1 MSLATRLTSLANQN
15 LGISLYE
22 YVCEV
27 FKDECDAE
35 QQPLAVVQTG
45 LHSVHV
51 DSCVSSA
58 TTAPDVEQDNTDACA
73 GAGTKVQVRFEASFQ
88 LVPIDSLDDPLSAR
102 MVFATVIIL
111 IAREQEC
118 HKEPDPTRS
127 ESCAGET
134 EGLAKHPVGSA
145 FEGEVLYE
153 VRRPVLP
160 VTAPARS
167 LGAGSAS
174 SADTGGDR
182 TQRQTKRQTGLVDMR
197 RRRESSAQRDR
208 VQESSHGG
216 TTRNDTWPR
225 CHAPQ
230 NVSSPG
236 VVQTEASSQDGK
248 GKNAVPRGGRGEGG
262 GCDGWHESQAPSQ
275 PRSNQLVEEWLDKGP
290 IAYRVAVEQGSE
302 VAGCGDTDG
311 ADGHTGDGALG
322 AAEAEREVTGRSLP
336 AAESIHSADA
346 GDGDSSDKG
355 VRASRGMRKD
365 KAGQKAKWKPTRVEW
380 RARDPIKSSGLVVS
394 LHSPH
399 PSRYPCLI
407 EPASSDLMSHNK
419 RILSACVGW

>member
-1 MSLATRLTSLANQN
+1 MDMSLATRLTSLANQN

-58 TTAPDVEQDNTDACA
+58 TTAPDVEQDNPDVCA
-73 GAGTKVQVRFEASFQ
+73 GTGAKVQVRFEASFQ

-111 IAREQEC
+111 IAREQE
-118 HKEPDPTRS
+118 PDPTRS
-127 ESCAGET
+127 ESCADET
-134 EGLAKHPVGSA
+134 ECLAKDLVGSE

-174 SADTGGDR
+174 PADTDGDGDR
-182 TQRQTKRQTGLVDMR
+182 TQRQTKRQTSFVDMR
-197 RRRESSAQRDR
+197 RRRESSAKRDR
-208 VQESSHGG
+208 IPESSHGG
-216 TTRNDTWPR
+216 TTRD
-225 CHAPQ
+225 
-230 NVSSPG
+230 
-236 VVQTEASSQDGK
+236 DG
-248 GKNAVPRGGRGEGG
+248 AREGG
-262 GCDGWHESQAPSQ
+262 GCGGWHESLAPSQ
-275 PRSNQLVEEWLDKGP
+275 PRSNHLVEEWLDKGE
-290 IAYRVAVEQGSE
+290 IASHVAVAQGCDD
-302 VAGCGDTDG
+302 VGCGETDG
-311 ADGHTGDGALG
+311 ADSHTKDGALIKQTTLCG
-322 AAEAEREVTGRSLP
+322 QGGAEAEREVTGRSLT
-336 AAESIHSADA
+336 AAESIHSTDA

-365 KAGQKAKWKPTRVEW
+365 KAGPKAKWKPTRVEW
-380 RARDPIKSSGLVVS
+380 RTRDPIKSSGLVVS
-394 LHSPH
+394 PH
-399 PSRYPCLI
+399 P
-407 EPASSDLMSHNK
+407 
-419 RILSACVGW
+419 